1 MKLTYVIAFTLLAC
15 DAMAQ
20 TPKPITHGR
29 PPVVDSIIPDLGLPK
44 ASRGRRSKGSIE
56 PPAAKPVDRCALTPE
71 EQTLFQNLRV
81 ALNRMR
87 KRKLE
92 LDAREAM
99 LKALMA
105 QVRAEMESL
114 REMQRKIKA
123 KDKKKDGEDIP
134 DSEKS
139 KKDKEAKA
147 KAEREARK
155 QKRAQERRARIAEL
169 AAILKK
175 MKPQDAANILARAD
189 NDVANAALKIV
200 GPRVAGQIVAKLPAD
215 RASELMKAL
224 VDGTP
229 DAEENK

>member
-20 TPKPITHGR
+20 SAQPVTHGR
-29 PPVVDSIIPDLGLPK
+29 PPVTDSIIPNLGLPNIK
-44 ASRGRRSKGSIE
+44 GRKSAQ
-56 PPAAKPVDRCALTPE
+56 PMAPVAKKVDRCALTPE

-81 ALNRMR
+81 ALDRMR

-105 QVRAEMESL
+105 QVRSEMESL

-123 KDKKKDGEDIP
+123 KEKQKAADGEP
-134 DSEKS
+134 DPEKA
-139 KKDKEAKA
+139 KKA
-147 KAEREARK
+147 KATKEKTEELARK
-155 QKRAQERRARIAEL
+155 QKRAAERQARISEL

-175 MKPQDAANILARAD
+175 MKPQDAANIIARAD
-189 NDVANAALKIV
+189 NGVANAALKII

-215 RASELMKAL
+215 RASELMTAL
-224 VDGTP
+224 VEGTTN
-229 DAEENK
+229 EEESK